1 MVHFQ
6 NLGTYLKWYPLKFK
20 LYGESNMEI
29 YTAIYKMDSQLEFAV
44 CLRELKPLLYN
55 NLEGRR
61 GEGGGWG

>member
-1 MVHFQ
+1 
-6 NLGTYLKWYPLKFK
+6 
-20 LYGESNMEI
+20 MEI

-61 GEGGGWG
+61 GEGGGGEIQEEEDIHVPVADSC